1 MRSLHRFRPPAEALD
16 EVSVVLTVV
25 RCLYRPGGAED
36 RLPIRDIHI
45 EYMITNRVW
54 LEQGGALMS
63 SDGTVVEG
71 MFLMLRHENRKNVEG
86 FLANEPYTRAGL
98 FETVTIE
105 SFDRFVPHPDP
116 NFLQQLL
123 VGAREWIARNR
134 RNHHQAGG

>member
-1 MRSLHRFRPPAEALD
+1 LH
-16 EVSVVLTVV
+16 EVPVVLTVV

-45 EYMITNRVW
+45 EYIIANRAR

-71 MFLMLRHENRKNVEG
+71 MFLILRYENRKDVEG

-98 FETVTIE
+98 FESVTIE
-105 SFDRFVPHPDP
+105 SLDRFVPHPDP
-116 NFLQQLL
+116 NFLEQLL

-134 RNHHQAGG
+134 RKHHQGSG

>member
-1 MRSLHRFRPPAEALD
+1 MRSSRRFRPQAEGLH
-16 EVSVVLTVV
+16 EVPVVLTVV

-45 EYMITNRVW
+45 EYIIANRAR

-71 MFLMLRHENRKNVEG
+71 MFLILRYENRKDVEG

-98 FETVTIE
+98 FESVTIE
-105 SFDRFVPHPDP
+105 SLDRFVPHPDP
-116 NFLQQLL
+116 NFLEQLL
-123 VGAREWIARNR
+123 VGARKWIARNR
-134 RNHHQAGG
+134 RKHHQGSG